1 MAEIAL
7 WATGVVAAR
16 FGDPVQAE
24 RDLLA
29 YAATPQPDARDEWHI
44 LLFRAHAAR
53 RARQP
58 QATSL
63 GNEACAAAAALG
75 HPELPTLHEPDLG
88 LGLGLQA
95 DPDFA
100 IRVLGTFHISS
111 AGRRLYPPPGR
122 PTTLVKLLAVRGAGV
137 PVAADEIIEALWP
150 AIPSDTGRARL
161 RNLLSR
167 LRAACGDLV
176 ERTEDGLRLSPHT
189 GIDATRFAAELAELR
204 AAAAIERPG
213 LARAAL
219 AGYGELLP
227 EDRYA
232 DWSSAARAR
241 LRLDQLELLELV
253 VDDAVD
259 REDIDEAIRRLAE
272 ITAAEPLDVAPLIR
286 AAELLLFQGRRR
298 GAQPLVQRAL
308 TVNTQVGR
316 ATDRRLLRLA
326 AAVGLDPGSEA
337 TPVRLV
343 SNG

>member
-227 EDRYA
+227 E
-232 DWSSAARAR
+232 
-241 LRLDQLELLELV
+241 
-253 VDDAVD
+253 
-259 REDIDEAIRRLAE
+259 EAIRRLAE